1 MNNSFSVLAHTNG
14 EVINRHTYNTN
25 SKIQGEENLM
35 KKRLVQTLLFSTI
48 VCLSTFHS
56 SPVLGED
63 YHIQTDVAV
72 QEETTNLIAGI
83 TKVMIEYTHELS
95 VDNEEYT
102 GYLTSNMNVRS
113 EPSTDSEILE
123 VYPFNQ
129 KIQYQKYNDEWVEI
143 QYKSGIAYIFSEYI
157 SDGQLDYIEYIVPI
171 TSGFKSYMPYTT
183 ITSKSSQ
190 QYKLQKIAYTGTYG
204 IRQYDNRYCVAIGTA
219 FNADVGT
226 YFDLI
231 LANGT
236 VIPCIVADIKADR
249 HTDSNNMVTIANG
262 CLTEFI
268 VDSSTLNRKAKRMG
282 DISYCNEDWNSRV
295 EKIRVYDK
303 NVFRKE

>member
-1 MNNSFSVLAHTNG
+1 
-14 EVINRHTYNTN
+14 
-25 SKIQGEENLM
+25 M
-35 KKRLVQTLLFSTI
+35 KKKIVQKLLFLAI
-48 VCLSTFHS
+48 VCSSTLYS
-56 SPVLGED
+56 SPVLGKD
-63 YHIQTDVAV
+63 CHIKTGVAV

-83 TKVMIEYTHELS
+83 TKVMMEYTHELS
-95 VDNEEYT
+95 VDSEEYT

-113 EPSTDSEILE
+113 EPSTDSKILE

-143 QYKSGIAYIFSEYI
+143 QYKSGIAYICSEYI
-157 SDGQLDYIEYIVPI
+157 SDEQLDYTEYIAPI
-171 TSGFKSYMPYTT
+171 TSGFKSYMPYTA
-183 ITSKSSQ
+183 ITSKSSP
-190 QYKLQKIAYTGTYG
+190 QYKLQQSTYTGTYG

-268 VDSSTLNRKAKRMG
+268 VDSSTLNRNAKRMG
-282 DISYCNEDWNSRV
+282 DISYCNEDRDSRV

>member
-1 MNNSFSVLAHTNG
+1 
-14 EVINRHTYNTN
+14 
-25 SKIQGEENLM
+25 M
-35 KKRLVQTLLFSTI
+35 KKKLAQKLLFLAI
-48 VCLSTFHS
+48 VCSSTLYS

-63 YHIQTDVAV
+63 YHIKTDVAV

-83 TKVMIEYTHELS
+83 MKVMMEYTNELS
-95 VDNEEYT
+95 VDSEEYI
-102 GYLTSNMNVRS
+102 GYLTSNINVRS
-113 EPSTDSEILE
+113 EPSTDSEVLE

-143 QYKSGIAYIFSEYI
+143 QYKSGIAYICSEYI
-157 SDGQLDYIEYIVPI
+157 SDEQLDYIEYITPI
-171 TSGFKSYMPYTT
+171 TSGFKSYMPYTA
-183 ITSKSSQ
+183 ITSKSSP
-190 QYKLQKIAYTGTYG
+190 QYKLQQSTYTGTYG
-204 IRQYDNRYCVAIGTA
+204 IRQYGNRYCVAIGTA

-231 LANGT
+231 LANGAA
-236 VIPCIVADIKADR
+236 IPCIVADIKANN

-268 VDSSTLNRKAKRMG
+268 VDSSKLNKNAKRMG
-282 DISYCNEDWNSRV
+282 DISYCNEDWDSRV

>member
-1 MNNSFSVLAHTNG
+1 
-14 EVINRHTYNTN
+14 
-25 SKIQGEENLM
+25 M
-35 KKRLVQTLLFSTI
+35 KKKLVQTLLFSAI
-48 VCLSTFHS
+48 VCSSTFHS
-56 SPVLGED
+56 SPVMGES
-63 YHIQTDVAV
+63 YHIKTGVAV
-72 QEETTNLIAGI
+72 QEETTNLRAGI
-83 TKVMIEYTHELS
+83 SSMMIEHMNS
-95 VDNEEYT
+95 AIVEEHFDGWT
-102 GYLTSNMNVRS
+102 ITNVNVRS
-113 EPSTDSEILE
+113 EPSTDCEVLE
-123 VYPFNQ
+123 VYPFNTP
-129 KIQYQKYNDEWVEI
+129 IQYYKFNDEWAKIVYPDGE
-143 QYKSGIAYIFSEYI
+143 AYMSLQYI
-157 SDGQLDYIEYIVPI
+157 SDEKLNYRDYTVPI
-171 TSGFKSYMPYTT
+171 TSGFKSYMPYTA
-183 ITSKSSQ
+183 ITSKSSP
-190 QYKLQKIAYTGTYG
+190 QYKLQQIAYTGTYG

-249 HTDSNNMVTIANG
+249 HTDSNNMITIANG

-268 VDSSTLNRKAKRMG
+268 VDSSALNKNAKRMG

>member
-1 MNNSFSVLAHTNG
+1 
-14 EVINRHTYNTN
+14 
-25 SKIQGEENLM
+25 M
-35 KKRLVQTLLFSTI
+35 KKKLAQKLLFLAI
-48 VCLSTFHS
+48 VCSSTLCN
-56 SPVLGED
+56 SPVMGGD
-63 YHIQTDVAV
+63 YYIQTDVAV
-72 QEETTNLIAGI
+72 QEETTNLIAGVM
-83 TKVMIEYTHELS
+83 KVMMEYTNELI
-95 VDNEEYT
+95 VNNEEYT

-143 QYKSGIAYIFSEYI
+143 QYKSGIAYICSEYI
-157 SDGQLDYIEYIVPI
+157 SDEQLDYTEYIAPI
-171 TSGFKSYMPYTT
+171 TSGFKSYMPYTA
-183 ITSKSSQ
+183 ITSKSSP
-190 QYKLQKIAYTGTYG
+190 QYKLQQIAYTGTYG

-236 VIPCIVADIKADR
+236 VIPCIVADIKADK

-262 CLTEFI
+262 RISFVFLYSLVQSLTF
-268 VDSSTLNRKAKRMG
+268 
-282 DISYCNEDWNSRV
+282 
-295 EKIRVYDK
+295 
-303 NVFRKE
+303 

>member
-1 MNNSFSVLAHTNG
+1 
-14 EVINRHTYNTN
+14 
-25 SKIQGEENLM
+25 M
-35 KKRLVQTLLFSTI
+35 KKRLVQALL
-48 VCLSTFHS
+48 LSAMMVSLSVS
-56 SPVLGED
+56 SVVPEKGHDE
-63 YHIQTDVAV
+63 IIKTDVAA
-72 QEETTNLIAGI
+72 QEETTNLTAGI
-83 TKVMIEYTHELS
+83 TKVMMECTHELS
-95 VDNEEYT
+95 VDSEEYT
-102 GYLTSNMNVRS
+102 GYLTSNINVRS

-143 QYKSGIAYIFSEYI
+143 QYKSGIAYICSEYI
-157 SDGQLDYIEYIVPI
+157 SDEQLDYIEYIAPI

-183 ITSKSSQ
+183 ITSKSSP
-190 QYKLQKIAYTGTYG
+190 QYKLQQIAYTGTYG

-249 HTDSNNMVTIANG
+249 HTDSNNMITIANG

-268 VDSSTLNRKAKRMG
+268 VDSSALNKNAKRMG

>member
-1 MNNSFSVLAHTNG
+1 
-14 EVINRHTYNTN
+14 
-25 SKIQGEENLM
+25 M
-35 KKRLVQTLLFSTI
+35 KKKIVQKLLFLAI
-48 VCLSTFHS
+48 VCSSTLYS
-56 SPVLGED
+56 SPVLGKD
-63 YHIQTDVAV
+63 CHIKTGVAV

-83 TKVMIEYTHELS
+83 TKVMMEHTHELS
-95 VDNEEYT
+95 VDSEEYT
-102 GYLTSNMNVRS
+102 GYLTSNINVRS

-143 QYKSGIAYIFSEYI
+143 QYKSGIAYVCSEYI
-157 SDGQLDYIEYIVPI
+157 SDEQLDYIEYIAPI
-171 TSGFKSYMPYTT
+171 TSGFKSYMPYTA
-183 ITSKSSQ
+183 ITSKSSP
-190 QYKLQKIAYTGTYG
+190 QYKLQQIAYTGTYG

-236 VIPCIVADIKADR
+236 VIHCIVADIKADR
-249 HTDSNNMVTIANG
+249 HTDSNNMITIANG

-268 VDSSTLNRKAKRMG
+268 VDSSTLNRNAKRMG
-282 DISYCNEDWNSRV
+282 DISYCNEDWDSRV

>member
-1 MNNSFSVLAHTNG
+1 M
-14 EVINRHTYNTN
+14 
-25 SKIQGEENLM
+25 
-35 KKRLVQTLLFSTI
+35 
-48 VCLSTFHS
+48 
-56 SPVLGED
+56 
-63 YHIQTDVAV
+63 
-72 QEETTNLIAGI
+72 
-83 TKVMIEYTHELS
+83 
-95 VDNEEYT
+95 
-102 GYLTSNMNVRS
+102 
-113 EPSTDSEILE
+113 
-123 VYPFNQ
+123 
-129 KIQYQKYNDEWVEI
+129 EI
-143 QYKSGIAYIFSEYI
+143 QYKSGIAYICSEYI
-157 SDGQLDYIEYIVPI
+157 SDEQLDYIEYIVPI
-171 TSGFKSYMPYTT
+171 TSGFKSYMPYVT
-183 ITSKSSQ
+183 ITSKSSP
-190 QYKLQKIAYTGTYG
+190 QYKLQQIAYTGTYG
-204 IRQYDNRYCVAIGTA
+204 IRQYDNRYCVAIGTG

-282 DISYCNEDWNSRV
+282 DISYCNKDWNSRV

>member
-1 MNNSFSVLAHTNG
+1 
-14 EVINRHTYNTN
+14 
-25 SKIQGEENLM
+25 M
-35 KKRLVQTLLFSTI
+35 KKKIVQKLLFLAI
-48 VCLSTFHS
+48 VCSSTLYS
-56 SPVLGED
+56 SPVLGKD
-63 YHIQTDVAV
+63 CHIKTGVAV
-72 QEETTNLIAGI
+72 QEETTNLRAGI
-83 TKVMIEYTHELS
+83 SSMMIEHMNS
-95 VDNEEYT
+95 AIVEEHFDGWT
-102 GYLTSNMNVRS
+102 ITNVNVRS
-113 EPSTDSEILE
+113 EPSTDCEVLE
-123 VYPFNQ
+123 VYPFNTP
-129 KIQYQKYNDEWVEI
+129 IQYYKFNDEWAKIV
-143 QYKSGIAYIFSEYI
+143 YPTGYAYMSLQYI
-157 SDGQLDYIEYIVPI
+157 SNEKLNYRDYTVPI
-171 TSGFKSYMPYTT
+171 TSGFKSYMPYTA
-183 ITSKSSQ
+183 ITSKSSP
-190 QYKLQKIAYTGTYG
+190 QYKLQQIAYTGTYG

-236 VIPCIVADIKADR
+236 AIPCIVADIKADR

-268 VDSSTLNRKAKRMG
+268 VDSSALNKNAKRMG

>member
-1 MNNSFSVLAHTNG
+1 
-14 EVINRHTYNTN
+14 
-25 SKIQGEENLM
+25 M
-35 KKRLVQTLLFSTI
+35 KKKIAQKLFFLVI
-48 VCLSTFHS
+48 VYSSTFYS

-63 YHIQTDVAV
+63 YHIKTDVAV

-83 TKVMIEYTHELS
+83 TKVMMEYTHELS
-95 VDNEEYT
+95 VDSEEYT
-102 GYLTSNMNVRS
+102 GYLTSNINVRS

-143 QYKSGIAYIFSEYI
+143 QYKSGIAYISSEYI
-157 SDGQLDYIEYIVPI
+157 SDEQLDYTEYITPI
-171 TSGFKSYMPYTT
+171 TSGFKSYMPYTA
-183 ITSKSSQ
+183 ITSKSSP
-190 QYKLQKIAYTGTYG
+190 QYKLQQIAYTGTYG
-204 IRQYDNRYCVAIGTA
+204 IRQYDNRYCVAIGTG
-219 FNADVGT
+219 FNADIGT

-236 VIPCIVADIKADR
+236 VIPCIVADIKADK
-249 HTDSNNMVTIANG
+249 HTDSNNMITIANG

-268 VDSSTLNRKAKRMG
+268 VDSSTLNRNAKRMG
-282 DISYCNEDWNSRV
+282 DISYCCDEWNSRV